1 MYDDDDRNIDD
12 DDNDSNIDD
21 DDNDNSD
28 DDRFR
33 QIMIMMIM
41 MTTSLD
47 DRPLKGFDD
56 LIVDTLLSEMK
67 KSGNIQMDRQIDTQ
81 IDRQI

>member
-1 MYDDDDRNIDD
+1 
-12 DDNDSNIDD
+12 
-21 DDNDNSD
+21 
-28 DDRFR
+28 
-33 QIMIMMIM
+33 MIMMIM

-67 KSGNIQMDRQIDTQ
+67 KSGNI
-81 IDRQI
+81 